1 VRQIS
6 PSRWLVAYYSV
17 NALFATH
24 LQKDLHFAPA
34 LVATPIFFA
43 NLGLFLSTCG
53 WGWWSD
59 RFGRRWA
66 IIIPALIALPLAPLY
81 LLSENFLWIAVGFI
95 LQGMCA
101 GGGMQGQMAPYLNE
115 RFPTE
120 IRATA
125 SAFCYHQAALF
136 GGLVPLV
143 LTFLAERFGTRLAE
157 PMIIGTWIGCL
168 AWRRRSSGRDQGQGP
183 GARSGR
189 RPIGSP
195 LGSYRAFHGIRRRQR
210 SAPLRG

>member
-1 VRQIS
+1 VAG
-6 PSRWLVAYYSV
+6 RWLVAYYSV

-115 RFPTE
+115 LSKMKSLS
-120 IRATA
+120 ATA
-125 SAFCYHQAALF
+125 HGAA
-136 GGLVPLV
+136 
-143 LTFLAERFGTRLAE
+143 
-157 PMIIGTWIGCL
+157 
-168 AWRRRSSGRDQGQGP
+168 SKS
-183 GARSGR
+183 
-189 RPIGSP
+189 
-195 LGSYRAFHGIRRRQR
+195 
-210 SAPLRG
+210 